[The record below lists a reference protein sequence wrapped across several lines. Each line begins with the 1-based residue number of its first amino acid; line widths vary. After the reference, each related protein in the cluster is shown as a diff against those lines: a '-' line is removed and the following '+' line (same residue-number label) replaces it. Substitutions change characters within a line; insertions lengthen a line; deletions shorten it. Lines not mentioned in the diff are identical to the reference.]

1 MSIVVA
7 FFVNAALNFA
17 LGLLV
22 AKFLGPSDFGR
33 YAVAMAVA
41 IVLNTLAFE
50 WLRLSATRF
59 YSEARRTAEPGIRAT
74 LDLGYAA
81 AALVLVAL
89 VLAASLAG
97 LEAGLPVPLL
107 AVATGAA
114 IGMAMFDYRAALARA
129 RFLDRAYSRLV
140 LFKNLVAF
148 GLMVGGAYLFR
159 EPALVL
165 AGAAASGGLALLVAR
180 GILADCGATPAAAE
194 RRHLAAFASYAVP
207 LVAAN
212 LIYQLIPLLNRS
224 ALAVTDGYAE
234 AGQFALA
241 ADVGLRIFMTIG
253 SALDLLL
260 FQLVVR
266 TDESHGRAEAEAQ
279 VARNLAL
286 VVALLLPLAA
296 GYWLAMPAF
305 EALVVPASYRGSFAI
320 YSTILIPAL
329 FAFALIQY
337 ALNPVF
343 QLKRRTG
350 PVVLAA
356 FVALAVNAALLA
368 ILPERAGPQGV
379 AIGQLAGLAAAAL
392 LFTIMAVRQGGL
404 RLPWRDI
411 GLAGLATAAMVLALL
426 PLRSLDPPALALG
439 LVTIGGAGIYAAIA
453 YALDMAG
460 LRVLLRARFSRR
472 SVLAPAE

>member
-1 MSIVVA
+1 
-7 FFVNAALNFA
+7 
-17 LGLLV
+17 
-22 AKFLGPSDFGR
+22 
-33 YAVAMAVA
+33 
-41 IVLNTLAFE
+41 
-50 WLRLSATRF
+50 
-59 YSEARRTAEPGIRAT
+59 
-74 LDLGYAA
+74 
-81 AALVLVAL
+81 
-89 VLAASLAG
+89 
-97 LEAGLPVPLL
+97 
-107 AVATGAA
+107 
-114 IGMAMFDYRAALARA
+114 
-129 RFLDRAYSRLV
+129 
-140 LFKNLVAF
+140 
-148 GLMVGGAYLFR
+148 
-159 EPALVL
+159 
-165 AGAAASGGLALLVAR
+165 
-180 GILADCGATPAAAE
+180 
-194 RRHLAAFASYAVP
+194 
-207 LVAAN
+207 
-212 LIYQLIPLLNRS
+212 
-224 ALAVTDGYAE
+224 
-234 AGQFALA
+234 
-241 ADVGLRIFMTIG
+241 
-253 SALDLLL
+253 
-260 FQLVVR
+260 
-266 TDESHGRAEAEAQ
+266 
-279 VARNLAL
+279 
-286 VVALLLPLAA
+286 VALLLPLAA